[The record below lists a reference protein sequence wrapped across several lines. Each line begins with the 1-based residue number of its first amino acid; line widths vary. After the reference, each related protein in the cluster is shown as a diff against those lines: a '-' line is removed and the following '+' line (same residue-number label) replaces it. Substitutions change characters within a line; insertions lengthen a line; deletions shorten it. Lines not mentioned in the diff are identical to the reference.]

1 MRNEKNMTRIL
12 KELHGVNDRQLD
24 LVSIIYD
31 LENDHERVRSVHTME
46 ILSQE
51 RDLDKE
57 HIGKSWIYI
66 DVNLIKK
73 FGNTD
78 ELKDYLDRY
87 SIPVE
92 SIEDTGEWYTV
103 NTNGIYARF
112 GNELEEDHLHI
123 IVKYDVSAISDDEP
137 LDKNF
142 KDDYQKSDIPASDY
156 Y

>member
-1 MRNEKNMTRIL
+1 MTRIL

-51 RDLDKE
+51 RDLDEE
-57 HIGKSWIYI
+57 HIGKSWIYL
-66 DVNLIKK
+66 DVNLIRN
-73 FGNTD
+73 FGNAE
-78 ELKDYLDRY
+78 ELRNYLTEY

-112 GNELEEDHLHI
+112 GTKLEADHLHI
-123 IVKYDVSAISDDEP
+123 VGKYGISAISDDGL
-137 LDKNF
+137 LD
-142 KDDYQKSDIPASDY
+142 KDDYQRSDIPAGDY

>member
-57 HIGKSWIYI
+57 HIGKSLIYL
-66 DVNLIKK
+66 DVNLIKN

-78 ELKDYLDRY
+78 ELKDYLAGY

-112 GNELEEDHLHI
+112 AHATPNDYGN
-123 IVKYDVSAISDDEP
+123 
-137 LDKNF
+137 
-142 KDDYQKSDIPASDY
+142 
-156 Y
+156 